1 MFDRGNQGVSSEA
14 RTKGMRHTMQKSWYM
29 VVAALA
35 LMLLATGPLAALP
48 PSTATFA
55 LNSAGSGA
63 NLAGVYTSP
72 YTGTI
77 NGGSTINVI
86 CDDFADDSYVPE
98 SWTAYVT
105 SLSSLTSGTADTYL
119 KWLNTAGSSI
129 TVDGQTLNQATA
141 YAVAAVLSVEIL
153 GSITG
158 SAAQE
163 DYSFALWG
171 LFDPTG
177 VPGDPSDAG
186 AFGQLANYGLTTDE
200 NNAKAYLNSAVT
212 YVTSGAHTA
221 EVAVDVKA
229 VTIYSFDPNPLTGG
243 GPPSCSGNP
252 CPTAP
257 PQEFITVSMVEPP
270 SPALLG
276 LDLLSVAGLIFFV
289 RRRMKLTS
297 L

>member
-1 MFDRGNQGVSSEA
+1 
-14 RTKGMRHTMQKSWYM
+14 MQKSWYM

-48 PSTATFA
+48 PSTAAFA

-77 NGGSTINVI
+77 NGGPTINVI

-105 SLSSLTSGTADTYL
+105 PMSSLTSGTADTYL
-119 KWLNTAGSSI
+119 KWLNTAGSTI
-129 TVDGQTLNQATA
+129 TVDGQVLNQAEA
-141 YAVAAVLSVEIL
+141 YAVAAVLSVDIVESAS
-153 GSITG
+153 GSQ
-158 SAAQE
+158 AQK

-177 VPGDPSDAG
+177 TPGNPG
-186 AFGQLANYGLTTDE
+186 AFTQLANYGDTTDE
-200 NNAKAYLNSAVT
+200 NNAKAYLNGAVLL
-212 YVTSGAHTA
+212 VASGVNAA
-221 EVAVDVKA
+221 QVAVDVNA
-229 VTIYSFDPNPLTGG
+229 VTIYSFDPVTA
-243 GPPSCSGNP
+243 PSCGGSA

-257 PQEFITVSMVEPP
+257 PQEFLTVSMVEPP

>member
-1 MFDRGNQGVSSEA
+1 
-14 RTKGMRHTMQKSWYM
+14 MRHTMQKSWYM

-48 PSTATFA
+48 STAAFA

-86 CDDFADDSYVPE
+86 CDDFADNIYVPE

-105 SLSSLTSGTADTYL
+105 SLSSLTPGTADTTL
-119 KWLNTAGSSI
+119 RWLNTAGSTI
-129 TVDGQTLNQATA
+129 TVDGQTLNQAKA
-141 YAVAAVLSVEIL
+141 YAVAAVLSIDIL
-153 GSITG
+153 ESATG

-177 VPGDPSDAG
+177 TSADPG
-186 AFGQLANYGLTTDE
+186 AFTQLANYGDLGDLVNATNDLNIAVSFVTNPA
-200 NNAKAYLNSAVT
+200 NNSQ
-212 YVTSGAHTA
+212 
-221 EVAVDVKA
+221 VAADVSA
-229 VTIYSFDPNPLTGG
+229 VTIYSFDPVTAPKCG
-243 GPPSCSGNP
+243 SGP

-257 PQEFITVSMVEPP
+257 PQEFITVNMVEPP

-276 LDLLSVAGLIFFV
+276 LDLLAVAGLIVFV
-289 RRRMKLTS
+289 RRRMKLTA

>member
-1 MFDRGNQGVSSEA
+1 
-14 RTKGMRHTMQKSWYM
+14 MRHTMQKSWYM

-48 PSTATFA
+48 STAAFA

-86 CDDFADDSYVPE
+86 CDDFVDNSYVPE

-119 KWLNTAGSSI
+119 KWLNTAGSTI
-129 TVDGQTLNQATA
+129 TVDGQTLNQAQA
-141 YAVAAVLSVEIL
+141 YAVAAVLSIDIL
-153 GSITG
+153 ESGTG
-158 SAAQE
+158 SPAQE
-163 DYSFALWG
+163 DYSFALWA

-177 VPGDPSDAG
+177 IPSDPTDLG
-186 AFGQLANYGLTTDE
+186 AYGQLAKYGDTGDE
-200 NNAKAYLNSAVT
+200 DAAKADLKTAVLF
-212 YVTSGAHTA
+212 VTNAANATQ
-221 EVAVDVKA
+221 VAADVSA
-229 VTIYSFDPNPLTGG
+229 VTIYSFDPVTAPRCG
-243 GPPSCSGNP
+243 SGP

-257 PQEFITVSMVEPP
+257 PQEFITVNMVEPP

-276 LDLLSVAGLIFFV
+276 LDLLAVAGLIVFV
-289 RRRMKLTS
+289 RRRMKLTT